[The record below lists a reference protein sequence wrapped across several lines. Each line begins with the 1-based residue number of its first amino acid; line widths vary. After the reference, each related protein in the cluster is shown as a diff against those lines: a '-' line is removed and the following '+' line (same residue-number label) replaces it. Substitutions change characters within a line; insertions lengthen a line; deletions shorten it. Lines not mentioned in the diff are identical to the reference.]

1 MQRRSDAACR
11 ASSFLRHSLSRL
23 DQVLHPDDLRDAR
36 GERRGGRARDG
47 DSFDDGG
54 DSVRRSTE
62 QQHDR
67 LLRELFRRELGS
79 IQRDSCGVR
88 AERRRRRG
96 DLPLLQ
102 ILHAAKPVTIHLAA
116 SVDDEFD
123 PRRLPTDAHQQLYLL
138 WQRDCRRIR
147 LL

>member
-1 MQRRSDAACR
+1 MAGSDKCIVVKPAMTKNAGSRRTVQRRSDASPGAGG
-11 ASSFLRHSLSRL
+11 FLRYSLSRL

-36 GERRGGRARDG
+36 GERRGGGARDG
-47 DSFDDGG
+47 DPFDDGG

-67 LLRELFRRELGS
+67 LFSELFRRELES
-79 IQRDSCGVR
+79 VRRDSLGVR

-102 ILHAAKPVTIHLAA
+102 VLHAAKPDAIHLAA
-116 SVDDEFD
+116 SADD
-123 PRRLPTDAHQQLYLL
+123 
-138 WQRDCRRIR
+138 
-147 LL
+147 